1 MGANPSIQPARIHD
15 VHEGGLER
23 KPEGLRMFALSYS
36 RGIEKKK
43 KTGYDVND
51 SQGPSEE
58 KPEVPHFSNPIT
70 SQGD

>member
-1 MGANPSIQPARIHD
+1 M
-15 VHEGGLER
+15 L
-23 KPEGLRMFALSYS
+23 ALSYS